1 MLQQQIDSLKSQIN
15 SLPEGDFFC
24 TRNGKYFKWYH
35 TDGHHHTLIPKKNKT
50 YAEQLAK
57 KKYLSIQLKELKIQ
71 KRAIDVCVAQYK
83 ELPCKAAELLS
94 KNEEYGRLL
103 ATTGQPT
110 SEILREWMRE
120 SYDKNTKYPEQLNH
134 KAYSG
139 NMVRSKSEE
148 LIDMYLSMFQI
159 PFRYECALQV
169 GNTTIYPD
177 FTIRHPI
184 TGDVYYWEHFGMMDD
199 SNYSSNAFSKLQLY
213 MFNGII
219 PGKKLITTYET
230 KDHPLDS
237 EQIEKIIRLYFL

>member
-1 MLQQQIDSLKSQIN
+1 MPNSQN
-15 SLPEGDFFC
+15 K
-24 TRNGKYFKWYH
+24 RGK
-35 TDGHHHTLIPKKNKT
+35 DG
-50 YAEQLAK
+50 
-57 KKYLSIQLKELKIQ
+57 
-71 KRAIDVCVAQYK
+71 CVAQYK
-83 ELPCKAAELLS
+83 ELPCKATELVS

-134 KAYSG
+134 KARSG

-148 LIDMYLSMFQI
+148 LIDMYLSTYQI
-159 PFRYECALQV
+159 PFRYECALQL
-169 GNTTIYPD
+169 GNTIIYPD

-184 TGDVYYWEHFGMMDD
+184 TGDVYYWKHFGMMDD

-237 EQIEKIIRLYFL
+237 EQIEKIIRLYFLTT